1 MMMAASSMA
10 SKPMTDANAGPN
22 HRGGVSS
29 SIGSEGS
36 GSSDESAQSPS
47 ADEPSAS
54 SGAQPNPD
62 ELPAVENTATAV
74 GTSQNQSHPMP
85 KAFQIAKGASNQ
97 TPPAQRPR
105 S

>member
-10 SKPMTDANAGPN
+10 SKPMTDAKAGPN
-22 HRGGVSS
+22 HRGGLYSS
-29 SIGSEGS
+29 TGSEDA
-36 GSSDESAQSPS
+36 GSSDESAPS
-47 ADEPSAS
+47 ADEPSAAS